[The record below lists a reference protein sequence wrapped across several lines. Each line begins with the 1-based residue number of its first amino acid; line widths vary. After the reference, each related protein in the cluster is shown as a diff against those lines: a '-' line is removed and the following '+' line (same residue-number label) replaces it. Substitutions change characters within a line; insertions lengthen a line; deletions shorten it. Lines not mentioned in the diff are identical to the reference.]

1 MEIRAP
7 LILRG
12 SALAYNSVGFRAAI
26 INSMG
31 FRAAIINSMGFRAA
45 IFDWVQ
51 SCYNYNSIGVMSAI
65 ILLSSGLLK
74 FRAINSIG
82 FRLAIIQVSYT
93 LRGFRTAK
101 IPWGS
106 ELL

>member
-26 INSMG
+26 
-31 FRAAIINSMGFRAA
+31 FY
-45 IFDWVQ
+45 WVQ
-51 SCYNYNSIGVMSAI
+51 SCYNSIGVMSAI

-74 FRAINSIG
+74 FRATNSIG
-82 FRLAIIQVSYT
+82 FTFAIIQVSYT
-93 LRGFRTAK
+93 LMGFRTAK
-101 IPWGS
+101 IPWSS
-106 ELL
+106 ELP